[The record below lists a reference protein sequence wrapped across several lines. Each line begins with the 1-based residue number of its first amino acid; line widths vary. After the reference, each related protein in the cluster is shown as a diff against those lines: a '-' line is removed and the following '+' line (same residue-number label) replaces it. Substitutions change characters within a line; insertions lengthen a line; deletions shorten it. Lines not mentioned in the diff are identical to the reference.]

1 MMSVKWSLQKPL
13 KTITRNPAW
22 CTEEDIFWFPLE
34 IDGNVSFWWIFLV
47 TCLLPK
53 MAVPLWCFRIF
64 PSFVTLYCFESDQ
77 TPWTLALRSHQWA
90 PVAGLSGG
98 GGPCFQIPGKAVDW
112 GQFIGVWESPCL
124 APFLACSMSRGALG
138 ATWPWQNRSQG
149 CTNLFIR
156 GDNLLMGLLFYRQR
170 DVCVTWCVLLC
181 FPGLLVQRNRV
192 TPNRSVLYDPRFRNE
207 KETCYIQKSHSLG
220 ACSPNLPGG
229 AHHYGP

>member
-1 MMSVKWSLQKPL
+1 M
-13 KTITRNPAW
+13 
-22 CTEEDIFWFPLE
+22 
-34 IDGNVSFWWIFLV
+34 
-47 TCLLPK
+47 
-53 MAVPLWCFRIF
+53 
-64 PSFVTLYCFESDQ
+64 TLYCFESDQ

-112 GQFIGVWESPCL
+112 GQFIGVWESPCP

-149 CTNLFIR
+149 RTNLFIR
-156 GDNLLMGLLFYRQR
+156 GWQFMDGIIILSTTQCLCDMMCSTLFSGATCAKKQA
-170 DVCVTWCVLLC
+170 
-181 FPGLLVQRNRV
+181 RV
-192 TPNRSVLYDPRFRNE
+192 TPNRSVLYDPRFQNE
-207 KETCYIQKSHSLG
+207 KETCYIHKSHSLG

>member
-1 MMSVKWSLQKPL
+1 M
-13 KTITRNPAW
+13 
-22 CTEEDIFWFPLE
+22 
-34 IDGNVSFWWIFLV
+34 
-47 TCLLPK
+47 
-53 MAVPLWCFRIF
+53 
-64 PSFVTLYCFESDQ
+64 TLYCFESDQ

-112 GQFIGVWESPCL
+112 GQFIRVWESPCL
-124 APFLACSMSRGALG
+124 APLLACSMSRGALG

-149 CTNLFIR
+149 RTNLFIR
-156 GDNLLMGLLFYRQR
+156 GWQFMDGIIILWTTRCLCDMMCSTLFSRATCAKKQA
-170 DVCVTWCVLLC
+170 
-181 FPGLLVQRNRV
+181 RV